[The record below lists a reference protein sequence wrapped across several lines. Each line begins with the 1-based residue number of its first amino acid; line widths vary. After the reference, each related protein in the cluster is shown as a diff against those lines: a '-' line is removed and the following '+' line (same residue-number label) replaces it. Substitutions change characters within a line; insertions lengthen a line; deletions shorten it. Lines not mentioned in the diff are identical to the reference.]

1 VKVRMEERGRVMRR
15 TADNQLDG
23 AAVDTLMRHALEA
36 TSGTFPH
43 PNPRVGAIVISPDG
57 AVRQV
62 GAHVRPGTPHA
73 ERLALDGLDNTE
85 GDSMVVTLEPCS
97 HHGRT
102 PPCTDAI
109 IEAGIRRVYVG
120 TLDPDERVSGRGMA
134 TLRAAGIEVIE
145 TGLSKMVEHND
156 RGYYHH
162 RRTGRPFITLK
173 LATTL
178 DGQVAALDGTSR
190 WITSPEARHDAH
202 ELRATHDAILVGAGT
217 VRADDPELTVR
228 IDGWDGPQPIPVIF
242 KGTHSLPPTARLLKR
257 DPIVMEPDRDGTVS
271 VEEAIDDLG
280 SRGITSV
287 LIEGGAHIARSF
299 IDAKVVD
306 EVIVYIG
313 SKLADGVGL
322 PAIAGPFATIG
333 DALPLTFMDV
343 ERLGPD
349 IKIIARIERNT

>member
-1 VKVRMEERGRVMRR
+1 MEERGRLMRR
-15 TADNQLDG
+15 TVDNPLTG
-23 AAVDTLMRHALEA
+23 AAVDKLMRQALEA

-73 ERLALDGLDNTE
+73 ERLALEGLEETE
-85 GDSMVVTLEPCS
+85 GDSMVVTLEPCN

-109 IEAGIRRVYVG
+109 IEAGITRVYIG
-120 TLDPDERVSGRGMA
+120 AMDPDERVSGTGMA
-134 TLRAAGIEVIE
+134 ALRAAGIEVVE
-145 TGLSKMVEHND
+145 TGLDQVVERND
-156 RGYYHH
+156 RTYYHH

-178 DGQVAALDGTSR
+178 DGQIAALDGTSR
-190 WITSPEARHDAH
+190 WITSPEARNDAHRLRASHDAV
-202 ELRATHDAILVGAGT
+202 LVGAGT
-217 VRADDPELTVR
+217 VRTDDPELTVR
-228 IDGWDGPQPIPVIF
+228 IEGWDGPQPVPVIF
-242 KGTHSLPPTARLLKR
+242 KGTHHIPSDAKLWKR
-257 DPIVMEPDRDGTVS
+257 DPIVMEPAGDGAVS
-271 VEEAIDDLG
+271 VAAAVEALG
-280 SRGITSV
+280 SRGFTSV
-287 LIEGGAHIARSF
+287 LVEGGAHVARSF
-299 IDAKVVD
+299 IDADAVD
-306 EVIVYIG
+306 EVVVYIG
-313 SKLADGVGL
+313 PKLADGVGL

-349 IKIIARIERNT
+349 IKITARIERNT